1 MKRIWSILLMAVFIS
16 GILSGCGRTA
26 DADTNTIFIE
36 KKGVIEEVTVGEF
49 SESNYDLEE
58 FKSFVEENIKSY
70 EDSGAGGKVSLEKAT
85 EINEIVKLVMSYD
98 SCKTYTDFV
107 GSTLYV
113 GTVVQAMADGY
124 DFEATFHEAAEDS
137 EDAVDK
143 KEILGHDA
151 YNVAVVSALLDVHVD
166 GTIVYV
172 SDGVTVKNKN
182 TATVED
188 TTESGCAYIVYK

>member
-1 MKRIWSILLMAVFIS
+1 MKRVWSIFLVAALVC
-16 GILSGCGRTA
+16 GTLSGCGRIA

-49 SESNYDLEE
+49 SGSNYDLEE
-58 FKSFVEENIKSY
+58 FKSFVEENIQSY
-70 EDSGAGGKVSLEKAT
+70 EVSGAGGKVSLEKAT
-85 EINEIVKLVMSYD
+85 EINETVKLVMSYD
-98 SCKTYTDFV
+98 SYRTYTDFV

-124 DFEATFHEAAEDS
+124 DFEAAFHRAAEDN
-137 EDAVDK
+137 DANVDK
-143 KEILGHDA
+143 KEILSHDG
-151 YNVAVVSALLDVHVD
+151 YNVAVVSVLLDVHVD

-182 TATVED
+182 TATVEN
-188 TTESGCAYIVYK
+188 TGESGCAYIVYK